1 MECSVRFG
9 LSTHLFHNVR
19 LTRECLQMTADA
31 GFDAVELF
39 AVRSHLDYHDRQA
52 MTALGG
58 WLAETGITA
67 TSLHA
72 PIAAGLASGVWREP
86 WSNATADAA
95 RRELSVSE
103 TLRALDVAEMIP
115 YETLVLH
122 VGVPRGIDGA
132 SDGVR
137 EAARSLERIAERA
150 DAVGV
155 RLALEVIPNDLS
167 TPDALVRMLES
178 DLELGRAG
186 VCLDLGHAH
195 LLGDVVD
202 AVETLSGY
210 VVTTHVHDNHG
221 RRDDHLTPFEGT
233 IDWERTLLALQK
245 VGFDG
250 RLVFE
255 LAAASD
261 FESALARA
269 RDARRRMETLVAFDG
284 HV

>member
-1 MECSVRFG
+1 VRFG
-9 LSTHLFHNVR
+9 LSTHLFHNAR
-19 LTRECLQMTADA
+19 LTRDHLQMAADA

-52 MTALGG
+52 MADVAG
-58 WLAETGITA
+58 WLAETGVRA

-72 PIAAGLASGVWREP
+72 PIAAGLTSGVWREP

-95 RRELSVSE
+95 RRELAVAE
-103 TLRALDVAEMIP
+103 TLRALDVAAVVP
-115 YETLVLH
+115 YQTLVLH
-122 VGVPRGIDGA
+122 VGVPGNGNGDTPRD
-132 SDGVR
+132 
-137 EAARSLERIAERA
+137 AARSLERIAEHA
-150 DAVGV
+150 ATVGV
-155 RLALEVIPNDLS
+155 TLALEVISNDLS
-167 TPDALVRMLES
+167 TPDALVRLLES
-178 DLELGRAG
+178 DLELGAAG

-210 VVTTHVHDNHG
+210 VVTTHVHDNDG
-221 RRDDHLTPFEGT
+221 RRDDHRLPFEGS
-233 IDWERTLLALQK
+233 IDWERALLALQK

-250 RLVFE
+250 RLMFE
-255 LAAASD
+255 LAAAD
-261 FESALARA
+261 DLAGALGRA